1 MSHKAFRASFT
12 LAAAG
17 YIAPGDTEGR
27 GHLPLGQGNGTS
39 QTVAQADDLRLPGS
53 EALLDQDP
61 DPQGAVPVVE
71 IVQHGIVHPHHVHQL
86 QGVAL
91 FVRVNGVRKRYLPL
105 QFFLAAKIHEDLIFD
120 TPGDIGGQ
128 TRAFGR
134 VKAGDALDEPDGADG
149 DQILLIGAL
158 RVVFLEQVKQKEE
171 FARSKMTP
179 QGSPN
184 FKYMS
189 KWNSS
194 LVLPFLTT
202 I

>member
-12 LAAAG
+12 LSASQ
-17 YIAPGDTEGR
+17 YIGPGNPEG
-27 GHLPLGQGNGTS
+27 GGDFPLGQGDGAA
-39 QTVAQADDLRLPGS
+39 QPVPQADDLRLPGG
-53 EALLDQDP
+53 QTFP
-61 DPQGAVPVVE
+61 DELMEPERAVPVVD
-71 IVQHGIVHPHHVHQL
+71 IVQHGVVHAHHVHQL
-86 QGVAL
+86 EGVAL
-91 FVRVNGVRKRYLPL
+91 LVCLNGVRQGDLPL
-105 QFFLAAKIHEDLIFD
+105 ELFLAAEVHENFIFNAA
-120 TPGDIGGQ
+120 GGVGGQ
-128 TRAFGR
+128 AGALLR
-134 VKAGDALDEPDGADG
+134 VKAGDALDEADGADG
-149 DQILLIGAL
+149 DQVLLVGAL
-158 RVVFLEQVKQKEE
+158 GIVFLEQVKQKEE